1 MPQQPRSVGLVS
13 LAADARRWAPRNY
26 TSIEGS
32 VMPLSI
38 KSSDYFVFKI
48 EKHLINKLLF
58 SISEAGVNQLAFKSK
73 LIDSNNTEFTI
84 FPNNNKFLLTGSSEA
99 GITPKGP
106 FPAIIIKSNTDEPGE
121 LANIFSRLSKEGI
134 DVIEASGI
142 ANIDGH
148 YGVVLYLNETDRDR
162 AIEILNIE

>member
-1 MPQQPRSVGLVS
+1 
-13 LAADARRWAPRNY
+13 
-26 TSIEGS
+26 
-32 VMPLSI
+32 MPLNI
-38 KSSDYFVFKI
+38 KSSDYFVFEI
-48 EKHLINKLLF
+48 ENHLINKLLF
-58 SISEAGVNQLAFKSK
+58 SIGEAGVNQLAFKSK
-73 LIDSNNTEFTI
+73 LIDSYSTEFTI
-84 FPNNNKFLLTGSSEA
+84 FPNNNKFLIAGSSEA

-134 DVIEASGI
+134 AVIEASGI

-162 AIEILNIE
+162 ALEVLNIE